1 MGRVG
6 LLGFSNGVDRTTLN
20 LPHML
25 EVIDV
30 GGFIRSDTSS
40 MVMEIDWKKVYL
52 DFPIG
57 KKLPDGGF
65 VNGYVQDGKLIV
77 FYEPEHWAWVHVN
90 TGPSIQV
97 PFFPRRIE
105 FIPIDDE
112 YRRKKDDRR

>member
-1 MGRVG
+1 
-6 LLGFSNGVDRTTLN
+6 
-20 LPHML
+20 
-25 EVIDV
+25 
-30 GGFIRSDTSS
+30 
-40 MVMEIDWKKVYL
+40 
-52 DFPIG
+52 
-57 KKLPDGGF
+57 
-65 VNGYVQDGKLIV
+65 VQDGKLIV